1 MGVSSN
7 QKGFVFEIPKDYDI
21 KEIGEKLDDFEI
33 LQKLGQGG
41 NGFAIKVR
49 SKKNYKIYVIKKSK
63 EFTDEEKIELL
74 VF

>member
-7 QKGFVFEIPKDYDI
+7 KKGFVFEIPKDYDI

-49 SKKNYKIYVIKKSK
+49 SKKK
-63 EFTDEEKIELL
+63 L
-74 VF
+74 